1 MNGRYYRGPC
11 PGGIRGTPRWGKEI
25 GGNGASGHGG
35 GYSGGGND
43 ILLSQ
48 TGGGGA

>member
-11 PGGIRGTPRWGKEI
+11 PGGIRGTTRWGKEI